1 MRRLIPL
8 LLTLPLATLPAA
20 AQGWIMPDRPLPN
33 PVRSSPLVVRT
44 ESDVRVSIDGRVARV
59 EVTEK
64 FRNDGRSVA
73 EGTYHY
79 PLPRG
84 AVFNDFSL
92 FQGEQ
97 ELKGEM
103 MSAEQARAI
112 YEAIVSRL
120 RDPALLTLAGH
131 GLIRADVFPIQPG
144 ETRTVILR
152 YSQVLEREGEAVRLR
167 YAAGQRGDAPV
178 SMSVSAAP
186 EGDFATAYSPTH
198 PITERRQGGRV
209 LIDVGQPLS
218 GDVELL
224 LPLRRTLV
232 GGTVLTHREGSDD
245 GYALLFL
252 SPPPSTTQS
261 SIGRD
266 LTFVVDISG
275 SMSGRKMEQARTALR
290 QALDNLGANDRFRLI
305 AFSGSVRQFQDGW
318 SPSTG
323 AMLARANRFIDGL
336 NPNGGTNIAAALD
349 AALSAETS
357 PSRMSLVFFVTD
369 GLPSIGEQQP
379 DRLAATAAGRI
390 GRSRVF
396 TFGVGH
402 DVNTYLLDR
411 LAVEG
416 RGSSSYVAP
425 NADVSDA
432 VGGLLSRLSRPALT
446 DLRVVSAP
454 VRFIDQAPAELPD
467 LFFGEELV
475 VLTRYRGNG
484 TGPVVIE
491 GSRAGRRERFTIH
504 TSFAAHES
512 DHRYIPQLWAS
523 RRIGDLTRQLRLEGS
538 TPELIATI
546 RDLGLKYG
554 IITEY
559 TSYLVQEPE
568 MLASRQER
576 TPMPA
581 SGAAAAPM
589 MTGTRAFEDAS
600 VTTRMSA
607 GKTLAESESAA
618 ADRATQLARR
628 DGVAT
633 EIRRAGGRLFALR
646 NGTWTDAAHRDSLKV
661 TSIAPFSR
669 AYFDLVAARP
679 ALAEA
684 LTVGTPVIVAGG
696 KASFRIADDG
706 ITTWTR
712 GALDRFLQEF
722 DRR

>member
-1 MRRLIPL
+1 MRSLPAL
-8 LLTLPLATLPAA
+8 LLSLPLAALPVA
-20 AQGWIMPDRPLPN
+20 AQGWIAPDRPVPG

-44 ESDVRVSIDGRVARV
+44 ESDVRVTIDGRVARV
-59 EVTEK
+59 EVTER
-64 FRNDGRSVA
+64 FRNNGRTVA

-79 PLPRG
+79 PLPRD

-103 MSAEQARAI
+103 LTAEQARSI

-131 GLIRADVFPIQPG
+131 GLIRAQVFPIQPG

-152 YSQVLEREGEAVRLR
+152 YSQVLEREGDAVRLR
-167 YAAGQRGDAPV
+167 YAAGQRGEAPV
-178 SMSVSAAP
+178 TMNLTATP
-186 EGDFATAYSPTH
+186 EADFSTAYSPTH
-198 PITERRQGGRV
+198 PITERRQGGR
-209 LIDVGQPLS
+209 LRIEVGQPIH

-224 LPLRRTLV
+224 LPLRRTLI
-232 GGTVLTHREGSDD
+232 GGTVLAHRDDSDD

-252 SPPPSTTQS
+252 APPPATVQS
-261 SIGRD
+261 AIGRD

-290 QALDNLGANDRFRLI
+290 QALDNLGSNDRFRMI
-305 AFSGSVRQFQDGW
+305 AFSGSVREFRDGW
-318 SPSTG
+318 SPATA
-323 AMLARANRFIDGL
+323 AMIASAGQFIDRL
-336 NPNGGTNIAAALD
+336 NPNGGTNIEAALD
-349 AALSAETS
+349 AALSASS
-357 PSRMSLVFFVTD
+357 PASRMSLVFFVTD
-369 GLPSIGEQQP
+369 GLPSVGEQQP

-425 NADVSDA
+425 DADVSDA
-432 VGGLLSRLSRPALT
+432 VGGVLGKLSRPAIT
-446 DLRVVSAP
+446 DLRIVSAP

-475 VLTRYRGNG
+475 LLTRYRGIG
-484 TGPVVIE
+484 SGAVVIE
-491 GSRAGRRERFTIH
+491 GSRDGRRERFTIR
-504 TSFAAHES
+504 TSFPARSH
-512 DHRYIPQLWAS
+512 DHGYIPQLWAS
-523 RRIGDLTRQLRLEGS
+523 RRIGDLTRQIRLEGS
-538 TPELIATI
+538 TTELIATI
-546 RDLGLKYG
+546 RDLGLKHG

-559 TSYLVQEPE
+559 TSYLVQEPQ
-568 MLASRQER
+568 MVASRQEAR
-576 TPMPA
+576 PA
-581 SGAAAAPM
+581 PISGAAAAPM
-589 MTGTRAFEDAS
+589 MTGARAFEDAS
-600 VTTRMSA
+600 ITTTMSA
-607 GKTLAESESAA
+607 SKTVAEAEAA
-618 ADRATQLARR
+618 VAGRARDLARR
-628 DGVAT
+628 DGTAT
-633 EIRRAGGRLFALR
+633 EVRRAGGRLFALR
-646 NGTWTDAAHRDSLKV
+646 NGVWTDAAHRDSLRI
-661 TSIAPFSR
+661 TSVAPFSR

-679 ALAEA
+679 GLAEA
-684 LTVGTPVIVAGG
+684 LAIGAPAILAGDR
-696 KASFRIADDG
+696 ASLRIADGG